1 MCTFAIEII
10 QFAMKSNAAHIYYTL
25 FFILALTMFSSCSAW
40 HEAKAVIDEADSL
53 DQNEHIL
60 YSDTTVL
67 QQAIHTLDNPIGRL
81 FYSDQLG
88 RAYYYLGRNLSN
100 EGAIAQAASQY
111 VEADRLQISDPLYR
125 GRINSCMAHIAKQ
138 NESDSLALIF
148 FLRSNHAFKH
158 SGKDWYY
165 AHTLLDV
172 AEFHTY
178 LHHFAKA
185 DSVLRIAA
193 SYNLDDYY
201 LARFYET
208 KGLYF
213 YEQLQYD
220 SALYYFHQSLDFWQ
234 YEEYKFFTY
243 KKLMQVY
250 LDMDNFAQAFPFAKI
265 IVDLS
270 SDPNDL
276 VNAYYCLMQDAKAQ
290 NDIERLSQ
298 YAHARQDANVLL
310 HDEIGKYKGALT
322 ILQDYVAN
330 PNPYRWAWI
339 TILCAVAACL
349 ILTLGIVLHRYH
361 ARKSLQVANSQID
374 DLYFDVQLSD
384 IRAKHPR
391 PRKQWNDYNELKKEL
406 DSILHDW
413 FTNLDELGLSN
424 RENVFCAYMLLYP
437 HASLEELADWMHYS
451 PTGISTFKRRIAQ
464 KLGISTRELYDFL
477 HDTLVKPEK

>member
-1 MCTFAIEII
+1 
-10 QFAMKSNAAHIYYTL
+10 MKSNIGHISYTL
-25 FFILALTMFSSCSAW
+25 FFILTLTMFSSCSAW
-40 HEAKAVIDEADSL
+40 HEAKAVIVEADSL

-60 YSDTTVL
+60 YSDTTAL
-67 QQAIHTLDNPIGRL
+67 RQAIRTLDNPFGRL
-81 FYSDQLG
+81 FYSNQLG

-100 EGAIAQAASQY
+100 EGAIAEAAAQY
-111 VEADRLQISDPLYR
+111 IEADRLQISDPLYR

-148 FLRSNHAFKH
+148 FLRSNQAFKH

-172 AEFHTY
+172 AEFNAY
-178 LHHFAKA
+178 LHYFHQA
-185 DSVLRIAA
+185 DSVLHLAQSFA
-193 SYNLDDYY
+193 LDSFY

-250 LDMDNFAQAFPFAKI
+250 LDMDNFAQALPFAKI

-330 PNPYRWAWI
+330 PYPYRWAWI
-339 TILCAVAACL
+339 TILCAVAVCL
-349 ILTLGIVLHRYH
+349 ILTLGIVLHRHH
-361 ARKSLQVANSQID
+361 ARKTLQVANDQID

-384 IRAKHPR
+384 IRAKHPS

-413 FTNLDELGLSN
+413 FTNLDELGLSY

-451 PTGISTFKRRIAQ
+451 STGISTFKRRIAQ
-464 KLGISTRELYDFL
+464 KLGISSRELYDFL

>member
-1 MCTFAIEII
+1 
-10 QFAMKSNAAHIYYTL
+10 MKSNAAHICYT
-25 FFILALTMFSSCSAW
+25 FFYVLALTMFSSCSAW
-40 HEAKAVIDEADSL
+40 HEAKTVIAQADSL
-53 DQNEHIL
+53 DRNEHIL
-60 YSDTTVL
+60 YSDTTAL
-67 QQAIHTLDNPIGRL
+67 QQAIRTLDNPIGRL

-100 EGAIAQAASQY
+100 QGDITHAAAQY
-111 VEADRLQISDPLYR
+111 VEADRLHVTDPLYR

-138 NESDSLALIF
+138 NENDSLALIF
-148 FLRSNHAFKH
+148 FLRSNHAFQH

-172 AEFHTY
+172 AEFNAY
-178 LHHFAKA
+178 LHYFYQA
-185 DSVLRIAA
+185 DSVLHLAQSFA
-193 SYNLDDYY
+193 LDSFY

-250 LDMDNFAQAFPFAKI
+250 LDMDNFAQALPFAKI

-330 PNPYRWAWI
+330 PYPYRWAWI
-339 TILCAVAACL
+339 AILCAVAVCL
-349 ILTLGIVLHRYH
+349 ILTLGIVLHRHH
-361 ARKSLQVANSQID
+361 ARKSLQVANDQID
-374 DLYFDVQLSD
+374 DLYFDIQLSD

-477 HDTLVKPEK
+477 HDTLVKSE

>member
-1 MCTFAIEII
+1 MRAPRFNIILVLFA
-10 QFAMKSNAAHIYYTL
+10 L
-25 FFILALTMFSSCSAW
+25 VCSSCTSFHNATSII
-40 HEAKAVIDEADSL
+40 ALADSL
-53 DQNEHIL
+53 DQTEHIL
-60 YSDTTVL
+60 YSDTLAL
-67 QQAIHTLDNPIGRL
+67 QQVLSTLDNPFGKL
-81 FYSDQLG
+81 FHSNSL
-88 RAYYYLGRNLSN
+88 AKAHYYFGRNLSH
-100 EGAIAQAASQY
+100 EGYIIQAASHY
-111 VEADRLQISDPLYR
+111 IEADHLHIDNPLFC
-125 GRINSCMAHIAKQ
+125 GRINSCLAHIAKQ
-138 NESDSLALIF
+138 NESDSLALVF
-148 FLRSNHAFKH
+148 FERSNQAFKE
-158 SGKDWYY
+158 SGEDWYY

-172 AEFHTY
+172 AEFNAY
-178 LHHFAKA
+178 LHYFNQA
-185 DSVLRIAA
+185 DSVLHLAQ
-193 SYNLDDYY
+193 SYALDSFY

-250 LDMDNFAQAFPFAKI
+250 LDMDNFAQALPFAKI

-298 YAHARQDANVLL
+298 YAHARQDANVFL

-322 ILQDYVAN
+322 ILQDYVTN
-330 PNPYRWAWI
+330 PYPYRWAWI
-339 TILCAVAACL
+339 TILCAIAVCL
-349 ILTLGIVLHRYH
+349 ILTLGIVLHRHH
-361 ARKSLQVANSQID
+361 ARKSLQVANDQID

-391 PRKQWNDYNELKKEL
+391 PRKQWNDYNVLKKEL

-437 HASLEELADWMHYS
+437 HASLEELANWMYYS

>member
-1 MCTFAIEII
+1 MGVSRFNIILCLCLLFLSACT
-10 QFAMKSNAAHIYYTL
+10 YYR
-25 FFILALTMFSSCSAW
+25 
-40 HEAKAVIDEADSL
+40 
-53 DQNEHIL
+53 
-60 YSDTTVL
+60 
-67 QQAIHTLDNPIGRL
+67 DNRGEVHYDKGRK
-81 FYSDQLG
+81 
-88 RAYYYLGRNLSN
+88 LSN
-100 EGAIAQAASQY
+100 EGRITEAAAHY
-111 VEADRLQISDPLYR
+111 VAADRAQVSDPIYR
-125 GRINSCMAHIAKQ
+125 GRINSCLAHIAKQ

-148 FLRSNHAFKH
+148 FQRANHAF
-158 SGKDWYY
+158 SQSNNDFYY

-172 AEFHTY
+172 SEFHTY
-178 LHHFAKA
+178 LHDFAQA
-185 DSVLRIAA
+185 DSVLQIAQSFA
-193 SYNLDDYY
+193 IDSFY
-201 LARFYET
+201 LARLYET

-220 SALYYFHQSLDFWQ
+220 SALHYFHLALDFWQ
-234 YEEYKFFTY
+234 YEEDKFFTY

-250 LDMDNFAQAFPFAKI
+250 LDIDDFAYALPYAQI
-265 IVDLS
+265 MVEQS
-270 SDPNDL
+270 TDPNDL

-330 PNPYRWAWI
+330 PYPYRWAWI
-339 TILCAVAACL
+339 TILCAVAVCL
-349 ILTLGIVLHRYH
+349 ILTLGIVLHRHH
-361 ARKSLQVANSQID
+361 ARKSLQVANDQID
-374 DLYFDVQLSD
+374 DLYFDIQLSD

>member
-1 MCTFAIEII
+1 MCTFAIEIT
-10 QFAMKSNAAHIYYTL
+10 QLAMKSNAAHIYYTL
-25 FFILALTMFSSCSAW
+25 FFILTLTMFSSCSAW
-40 HEAKAVIDEADSL
+40 HEAKAVIVEADSL
-53 DQNEHIL
+53 DQSEHIL
-60 YSDTTVL
+60 YSDTTAL
-67 QQAIHTLDNPIGRL
+67 RQAIRTLDNPFGRL

-100 EGAIAQAASQY
+100 EGAIAEAAAQY
-111 VEADRLQISDPLYR
+111 IEADRLQISDPLYR

-172 AEFHTY
+172 AEFNAY
-178 LHHFAKA
+178 LHYFNQV
-185 DSVLRIAA
+185 DSVLHLAQSFA
-193 SYNLDDYY
+193 LDSFY

-250 LDMDNFAQAFPFAKI
+250 LDMDNFAQALPFAKI

-290 NDIERLSQ
+290 NDIDRLSQ

-322 ILQDYVAN
+322 ILQDYVTN
-330 PNPYRWAWI
+330 PYPYRWAWI

-349 ILTLGIVLHRYH
+349 ILTLGIVLHRHH
-361 ARKSLQVANSQID
+361 ARKSLQVANDQID

-464 KLGISTRELYDFL
+464 KLGISSRELYDFL

>member
-1 MCTFAIEII
+1 MRAPRFNIILVLFA
-10 QFAMKSNAAHIYYTL
+10 L
-25 FFILALTMFSSCSAW
+25 VCSSCTSFHNATSII
-40 HEAKAVIDEADSL
+40 ALADSL
-53 DQNEHIL
+53 DQTEHIL
-60 YSDTTVL
+60 YSDTLAL
-67 QQAIHTLDNPIGRL
+67 QQVLSTLDNPFGKL
-81 FYSDQLG
+81 FHSNSL
-88 RAYYYLGRNLSN
+88 AKAHYYFGRNLSH
-100 EGAIAQAASQY
+100 EGYIIQAASHY
-111 VEADRLQISDPLYR
+111 IEADHLHIDNPLFC
-125 GRINSCMAHIAKQ
+125 GRINSCLAHIAKQ
-138 NESDSLALIF
+138 NESDSLALVF
-148 FLRSNHAFKH
+148 FERSNQAFKE
-158 SGKDWYY
+158 SGEDWYY

-172 AEFHTY
+172 AEFNAY
-178 LHHFAKA
+178 LHYFNQA
-185 DSVLRIAA
+185 DSVLHLAQ
-193 SYNLDDYY
+193 SYALDSFY

-250 LDMDNFAQAFPFAKI
+250 LDMDNFAQALPFAKI

-322 ILQDYVAN
+322 ILQDYVTN
-330 PNPYRWAWI
+330 PYPYRWAWI
-339 TILCAVAACL
+339 TILCAIAVCL
-349 ILTLGIVLHRYH
+349 ILTLGIVLHRHH
-361 ARKSLQVANSQID
+361 ARKSLQVANDQID

-391 PRKQWNDYNELKKEL
+391 PRKQWNDYNVLKKEL